1 MTIKKKT
8 ISQTQVLI
16 PLIKYFIRDNLK
28 LKNCVIDNVCWIVHR
43 QHEFIP
49 YLMKFEQNPY
59 YSFSEKE
66 TVEIGN
72 LILTSKELWP
82 LMLLLSIIERINQGT
97 DISVLENAFGSLLQ
111 ALHQKELMFLWT
123 IPSII
128 NVFMFHVVDSQG
140 NELAGYG
147 IKKGPGM
154 KNVMDAIRDWM
165 ILHPHGTTEECVEDV
180 INKYK

>member
-1 MTIKKKT
+1 MNVTIKKKT

-49 YLMKFEQNPY
+49 YLMKFEQNPQY
-59 YSFSEKE
+59 VFSEKE

-72 LILTSKELWP
+72 LILSSKELWP

-97 DISVLENAFGSLLQ
+97 EVSVLENAFGSLLQ

-128 NVFMFHVVDSQG
+128 NVFYLCND
-140 NELAGYG
+140 
-147 IKKGPGM
+147 
-154 KNVMDAIRDWM
+154 D
-165 ILHPHGTTEECVEDV
+165 
-180 INKYK
+180 